1 MKQKLF
7 LTLALLMTV
16 CSFGMAQSKQAYA
29 VYTVGDGTISNPNT
43 LTFYYDDQKSSRPGT
58 KYDLNTGNN
67 EPGWYT
73 DHKSDIQKAEID
85 ESFKNA
91 RPTSTVYWFSCY
103 KLTELIGLHYLNTS
117 EVTDMSYMFCGC
129 KLSTLN
135 LIYFDTSKVT
145 NMEYM
150 FSSCSKLI
158 NVNVSSFDTS
168 KVTNMTRMFNWC
180 TELTYLNLAS
190 FNTNKIS
197 GLGFVDM
204 FFYCSKLQTIYV
216 SSDWRDIGCSMFQE
230 CNQLVGGEGTHYEER
245 KWGSKFAR
253 VDGGDS
259 KPGYFTQI
267 PSGYAVFEGDSL
279 TFYNDGKMSMKEGE
293 KYLLNV
299 AVDIPVWCREK
310 GIEKV
315 VFDKSFASARPIS
328 TYNWFGG
335 FSILAE
341 IKGWQYLNT
350 SEVTTMNGMFSGCS
364 RITNLDLS
372 HFNTSK
378 VTDMTAMF
386 NSCISLKEINLLSF
400 DTSNVTTMGVMFS
413 RCNSLETIN
422 LGSFNTKK
430 VTEMQ
435 LMFSSCGKLKTIC
448 VGDNWSVDNV
458 VDGCWAMFAGC
469 NNLEGEK
476 GTKCDGGW
484 DYHKEFAHI
493 DGGEDDPG
501 YLSTAPLIEAYAVY
515 NDGTLT
521 FYYDDQRSSWTG
533 TTYGMNDIGSYPGWY
548 SEHRNDIKKV
558 VFNSS
563 FQNARPVSTSYW
575 FAGDVDDEWNYTSQI
590 TTITDIQYLNTS
602 NVVDMSCMFH
612 FCSQLKT
619 IDVTGFKTD
628 NVTNM
633 YSMFDGCESL
643 TTLDVSK
650 FKTDKVTN
658 MIRMFC
664 GCIYLEELDV
674 SNWNTEKVTYMNSL
688 FSYCSSLTTLD
699 VSNWN
704 TANVEDMGWTFEGC
718 QKLTALDVSNW
729 KTNNVTDMSGMFFEC
744 YQLETLDVSNWN
756 TAKVTEMYAMFENT
770 SNLTSLDL
778 SSFDTRNVTNMS
790 YMFSLDKKL
799 TTIYVGNLWSVSNL
813 SSTDTGYSENGWEN
827 MFDSCYKLV
836 GGAGTKYNDSHTGKE
851 YAHIDGIGGPGY
863 LTAAPSLAIATSL
876 NQFTSDKSQVTSDEW
891 YTIDGRKLNGMPAK
905 KGIYIHNGKKGVVH

>member
-1 MKQKLF
+1 
-7 LTLALLMTV
+7 MTV

-58 KYDLNTGNN
+58 KYDLNTGNT

-158 NVNVSSFDTS
+158 NVNVSSFNTS

-245 KWGSKFAR
+245 KWGSKLAR

-299 AVDIPVWCREK
+299 AVDMPVWCREK

-315 VFDKSFASARPIS
+315 VFDKSFATARPIS

-350 SEVTTMNGMFSGCS
+350 SKVTNMDTMFDGCGLLTS
-364 RITNLDLS
+364 IDLS
-372 HFNTSK
+372 YFDTQKVTSMRCMFQSCVSLQSLNLQSFNTSN
-378 VTDMTAMF
+378 VTDMTGMF
-386 NSCISLKEINLLSF
+386 RGCAELVKIY
-400 DTSNVTTMGVMFS
+400 
-413 RCNSLETIN
+413 
-422 LGSFNTKK
+422 
-430 VTEMQ
+430 
-435 LMFSSCGKLKTIC
+435 
-448 VGDNWSVDNV
+448 VG
-458 VDGCWAMFAGC
+458 
-469 NNLEGEK
+469 
-476 GTKCDGGW
+476 TGW
-484 DYHKEFAHI
+484 
-493 DGGEDDPG
+493 
-501 YLSTAPLIEAYAVY
+501 
-515 NDGTLT
+515 
-521 FYYDDQRSSWTG
+521 
-533 TTYGMNDIGSYPGWY
+533 
-548 SEHRNDIKKV
+548 
-558 VFNSS
+558 
-563 FQNARPVSTSYW
+563 
-575 FAGDVDDEWNYTSQI
+575 
-590 TTITDIQYLNTS
+590 NTS
-602 NVVDMSCMFH
+602 NV
-612 FCSQLKT
+612 K
-619 IDVTGFKTD
+619 
-628 NVTNM
+628 
-633 YSMFDGCESL
+633 ESS
-643 TTLDVSK
+643 V
-650 FKTDKVTN
+650 
-658 MIRMFC
+658 
-664 GCIYLEELDV
+664 
-674 SNWNTEKVTYMNSL
+674 
-688 FSYCSSLTTLD
+688 
-699 VSNWN
+699 
-704 TANVEDMGWTFEGC
+704 
-718 QKLTALDVSNW
+718 
-729 KTNNVTDMSGMFFEC
+729 MFFSCSKLKGEQGTS
-744 YQLETLDVSNWN
+744 YIEGAWETYDCS
-756 TAKVTEMYAMFENT
+756 
-770 SNLTSLDL
+770 
-778 SSFDTRNVTNMS
+778 
-790 YMFSLDKKL
+790 
-799 TTIYVGNLWSVSNL
+799 
-813 SSTDTGYSENGWEN
+813 
-827 MFDSCYKLV
+827 
-836 GGAGTKYNDSHTGKE
+836 
-851 YAHIDGIGGPGY
+851 YAHIDGVGGPGY
-863 LTAAPSLAIATSL
+863 LSSIKTYNLRI
-876 NQFTSDKSQVTSDEW
+876 DGVQVTSVNNNNIGGGSFSYDPSANKLTINKSYSSSSSNDIINNAISELTIYIPTDVTLSSSEEISIIKTSQPLRVTGSGCLTLTGTNSLSCGIDVSEGSAMSITNANLVIQCGYGIQGSIFGTKESLVVTNSRVEISSVNGAIGYFGGGIYFEDCNITSPTDWNVDDNGSIITGYSFAKDIVITRDSNISTDIDDSLRDSIKGQRDGW

-905 KGIYIHNGKKGVVH
+905 KGMYIHNGKKGVVH

>member
-158 NVNVSSFDTS
+158 NVNVSSFNTS

-197 GLGFVDM
+197 DLGFVDM

-267 PSGYAVFEGDSL
+267 PSGYAVFANGTL

-299 AVDIPVWCREK
+299 AVDMPVWCREK

-315 VFDKSFASARPIS
+315 VFDSSFAESRPVS
-328 TYNWFGG
+328 TYGWFNDCVNLTEFEGM
-335 FSILAE
+335 
-341 IKGWQYLNT
+341 QYLNT
-350 SEVTTMNGMFSGCS
+350 SKVTNMDTMFSGCGLLTS
-364 RITNLDLS
+364 IDLS
-372 HFNTSK
+372 YFDTQKVTSMRCMFLSCVSLQSLNLQSFNTSN
-378 VTDMTAMF
+378 VTDMTGMF
-386 NSCISLKEINLLSF
+386 RGCAELVKIYVGTGWN
-400 DTSNVTTMGVMFS
+400 TSNVTESLVMFF
-413 RCNSLETIN
+413 RCS
-422 LGSFNTKK
+422 
-430 VTEMQ
+430 
-435 LMFSSCGKLKTIC
+435 KLK
-448 VGDNWSVDNV
+448 
-458 VDGCWAMFAGC
+458 
-469 NNLEGEK
+469 GEQ
-476 GTKCDGGW
+476 G
-484 DYHKEFAHI
+484 
-493 DGGEDDPG
+493 
-501 YLSTAPLIEAYAVY
+501 
-515 NDGTLT
+515 
-521 FYYDDQRSSWTG
+521 
-533 TTYGMNDIGSYPGWY
+533 
-548 SEHRNDIKKV
+548 
-558 VFNSS
+558 
-563 FQNARPVSTSYW
+563 TSYIEGAW
-575 FAGDVDDEWNYTSQI
+575 ETYD
-590 TTITDIQYLNTS
+590 
-602 NVVDMSCMFH
+602 
-612 FCSQLKT
+612 CS
-619 IDVTGFKTD
+619 
-628 NVTNM
+628 
-633 YSMFDGCESL
+633 
-643 TTLDVSK
+643 
-650 FKTDKVTN
+650 
-658 MIRMFC
+658 
-664 GCIYLEELDV
+664 
-674 SNWNTEKVTYMNSL
+674 
-688 FSYCSSLTTLD
+688 
-699 VSNWN
+699 
-704 TANVEDMGWTFEGC
+704 
-718 QKLTALDVSNW
+718 
-729 KTNNVTDMSGMFFEC
+729 
-744 YQLETLDVSNWN
+744 
-756 TAKVTEMYAMFENT
+756 
-770 SNLTSLDL
+770 
-778 SSFDTRNVTNMS
+778 
-790 YMFSLDKKL
+790 
-799 TTIYVGNLWSVSNL
+799 
-813 SSTDTGYSENGWEN
+813 
-827 MFDSCYKLV
+827 
-836 GGAGTKYNDSHTGKE
+836 
-851 YAHIDGIGGPGY
+851 YAHIDGVGGPGY
-863 LTAAPSLAIATSL
+863 LSSIKTYNLRI
-876 NQFTSDKSQVTSDEW
+876 DGVQVTSVNNNNIGGGSFSYDPSANKLTIKKSFSSSSSNDIINNAIPGLAIYIPTDVTLSSSEEVFIIKTSRPLRVTGSGCLTLTGTNSLSCGIDVSEGSAMSITNANLVIQCGYGIQGSIFGTKESLVVTNSRVEISSVNGAIGYFGGGIYFEDCNITSPTDWNVDDNGSIITGYSFAKDIVITRDSNISTDIDDSLRDSVKGQRDGW

-905 KGIYIHNGKKGVVH
+905 KGMYIHNGKKGVVH